1 MAQVVT
7 CRILTTETW
16 VRDRASPCGICSGQ
30 SDTEAGFSPS
40 SLFSPDNIIPPW
52 LSLPILLSPGDENRL
67 VGGSGSETVSPHRHE
82 QRKYPKNDKI
92 CAYHLRHYLKKQ
104 KKKIK

>member
-1 MAQVVT
+1 MAQVVS

-16 VRDRASPCGICSGQ
+16 VRDRASPCGICGGQ
-30 SDTEAGFSPS
+30 SDTGAGFSPS

-67 VGGSGSETVSPHRHE
+67 VGGSGSETQSHPIDMNNISI
-82 QRKYPKNDKI
+82 PKMTKFVHTI
-92 CAYHLRHYLKKQ
+92 
-104 KKKIK
+104 